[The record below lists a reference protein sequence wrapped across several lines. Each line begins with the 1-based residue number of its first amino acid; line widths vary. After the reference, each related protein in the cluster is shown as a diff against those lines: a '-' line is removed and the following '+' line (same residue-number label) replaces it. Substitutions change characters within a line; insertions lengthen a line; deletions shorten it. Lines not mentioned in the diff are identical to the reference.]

1 MINLEGYHKRFD
13 PDDNYEKILFR
24 AGRGLQSA
32 ELNDLQEQIVNQV
45 QGFSNTILEDG
56 DVVKGGDLAVDQD
69 TGVTQIGESSIY
81 IRGSIRELAAQ
92 EITIPTDDV
101 LYIGIWLT
109 EAVITEIEDPGL
121 RDPAVQ
127 ARNYQEAGAA
137 RLQITCE
144 WGLKTDDHTGT
155 FYPVYRIENGVQI
168 LTEPPP
174 ELDAITVALARYDR
188 ESNGGSYVV
197 EGMEAI
203 GCGYR
208 DDLEV
213 ISITEGKAHIEGFA
227 VQFPTALRKTFPVD
241 PDLRTVI
248 NEPHTFQP
256 GDGGNMRLETNFS
269 PIYNIQRVSITA
281 QKIEDVTKETVE
293 PDWDP
298 LVEDSV
304 LEIVSVVQGTTEYVE
319 GTDYQCTRNGV
330 DWSPGGAQPSSGS
343 TYSVT
348 YKYMAVVEAQEL
360 DTKGFIVSGAVT
372 GSLVL
377 VDYQWKMPRIDM
389 LTLDKEGVI
398 RRLKGIPHPYRP
410 NEPKKPDDQLQLATV
425 YQTWDESEE
434 LRITNNAIRAVSM
447 ADLKTMQER
456 IDDLYDLV
464 AIERLRSNA
473 NASDPAAKKGVF
485 VDPFLDDDMR
495 DQGEDQTAAIVDGEL
510 VLPVNVDIADL
521 EGEAVETVNT
531 LEYELETVINQPM
544 YTGEMAVNPYQAFD
558 AIPPRATLTPQVDRW
573 TVFEDRWSSP
583 ITRRF
588 FRWTW
593 RFWEWGRTST
603 SRWTQTLSVTR
614 TGRQVEF
621 LRQRS
626 VKFKIV
632 NFWPGE
638 TVTQILF
645 DGINLLEEE
654 S

>member
-1 MINLEGYHKRFD
+1 MIELEGYHKRFD

-32 ELNDLQEQIVNQV
+32 EMNDLQEQLANQV
-45 QGFSNTILEDG
+45 QKVSNTILEDG
-56 DVVKGGDLAVDQD
+56 DVVKGGALAIEKD

-81 IRGSIRELAAQ
+81 IRGSIRELPAG

-101 LYIGIWLT
+101 LYIGVWLT

-127 ARNYQEAGAA
+127 ARNYREPGAA
-137 RLQITCE
+137 RLQISCE
-144 WGLKTDDHTGT
+144 WGLKTDEHTGT
-155 FYPVYRIENGVQI
+155 FYPVYRIENAVHVI
-168 LTEPPP
+168 TEPPP
-174 ELDAITVALARYDR
+174 QLDAITVALARYDR

-208 DDLEV
+208 DDLEE

-248 NEPHTFQP
+248 NETHTFQP
-256 GDGGNMRLETNFS
+256 GDDGNMRLNTNFS
-269 PIYNIQRVSITA
+269 PIKNIQRVSITA
-281 QKIEDVTKETVE
+281 QKTEDVTKETVD
-293 PDWDP
+293 PNLDP
-298 LVEDSV
+298 LLEDSV
-304 LEIVSVVQGTTEYVE
+304 LEIVSVVQGDTTYVQ
-319 GTDYQCTRNGV
+319 GTDYLRTGTQV
-330 DWSPGGAQPSSGS
+330 DWSPGGAQPASGS

-348 YKYMAVVEAQEL
+348 YKYMAVVEAQDP
-360 DTKGFIVSGAVT
+360 DTKGFTVGGAVT

-389 LTLDKEGVI
+389 ITLDSEGVV
-398 RRLKGIPHPYRP
+398 RRLKGIAHPFQP
-410 NEPKKPDDQLQLATV
+410 NEPRKPDDQLQLAVV

-434 LRITNNAIRAVSM
+434 LRITNNAVRVVSM
-447 ADLKTMQER
+447 SDLKAMKEQIGE
-456 IDDLYDLV
+456 LYDLV

-495 DQGEDQTAAIVDGEL
+495 DQGEEQTAAIVDGEL
-510 VLPVNVDIADL
+510 VLPVIVDITDL
-521 EGEAVETVNT
+521 EGETVETVNT
-531 LEYELETVINQPM
+531 LEYELETLINQPM

-558 AIPPRATLTPQVDRW
+558 AIPPKATLTPQVDRW
-573 TVFEDRWSSP
+573 TTYEDQWNSP

-588 FRWTW
+588 TRWTW
-593 RFWEWGRTST
+593 KIWEWGRST
-603 SRWTQTLSVTR
+603 SRWTQELSR
-614 TGRQVEF
+614 SNRAAEF
-621 LRQRS
+621 LRVRS
-626 VKFKIV
+626 VRFKIV

-638 TVTQILF
+638 RVTQILF
-645 DGINLLEEE
+645 DGIKLLEEE
-654 S
+654 AS